1 MHSGVEVIAMDN
13 PRANKLTVI
22 SGRTFVAMT
31 LKNQR
36 RDFDTTIWERSARH
50 ATLGK
55 SDALDEL
62 YPRQ

>member
-1 MHSGVEVIAMDN
+1 MDN

-36 RDFDTTIWERSARH
+36 RDFDTRSARN
-50 ATLGK
+50 LGEIRC
-55 SDALDEL
+55 A
-62 YPRQ
+62 R